1 MVATILAPPEHK
13 TVLVVEDNV
22 WSRKLLETRLEIHG
36 FRSVTST
43 DGEAAL
49 EIAREQ
55 RPDLILMDIQ
65 LPGIS
70 GIEAIRRLKRDER
83 TRAIP
88 IIAVTAFA
96 LSSDKTKILNSGCDA
111 YVSKPIDSTAL
122 MGLIERYTR

>member
-1 MVATILAPPEHK
+1 MVETTLAPPEHK

-36 FRSVTST
+36 FRWVSSS
-43 DGEAAL
+43 DGELAL

-70 GIEAIRRLKRDER
+70 GVEAIRRLKKG
-83 TRAIP
+83 RAY
-88 IIAVTAFA
+88 AYDTNHCSHRLCAFFGQNEDPRQR
-96 LSSDKTKILNSGCDA
+96 L
-111 YVSKPIDSTAL
+111 
-122 MGLIERYTR
+122 

>member
-1 MVATILAPPEHK
+1 MVETTLAPPEHK

-36 FRSVTST
+36 FRWVSSS
-43 DGEAAL
+43 DGELAL

-70 GIEAIRRLKRDER
+70 GVEAIRRLKRDER
-83 TRAIP
+83 TRTIP

-96 LSSDKTKILNSGCDA
+96 LSSDKTKILDSGCDA
-111 YVSKPIDSTAL
+111 YMSKPIDSAVL
-122 MGLIERYTR
+122 MALIERYTC